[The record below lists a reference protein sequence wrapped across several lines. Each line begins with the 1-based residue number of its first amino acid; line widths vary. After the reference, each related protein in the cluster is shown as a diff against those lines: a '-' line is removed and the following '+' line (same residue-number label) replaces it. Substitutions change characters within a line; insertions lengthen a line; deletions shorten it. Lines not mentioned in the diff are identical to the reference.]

1 MTTNCQ
7 ERAVPIWWWLGATE
21 RAWLAS
27 KSSVYFSID
36 LQNPL
41 LRGGFMMAINIYI
54 YIHINTIQNKDN
66 TCIAPLSA
74 TLHLYHFYLWARQP
88 AAKWSLWR
96 VYPLDLGDGTVEI
109 MPPKSS
115 RKKLVPLICHP
126 QLTRTFHIIH
136 IAFIYP
142 QLIPTPIYCW
152 FLDRLRA
159 HAALFVSGRG
169 PQSSAS
175 QMGACLAVAC
185 RKNAN

>member
-1 MTTNCQ
+1 MM
-7 ERAVPIWWWLGATE
+7 
-21 RAWLAS
+21 AWSHRKSLADIQ
-27 KSSVYFSID
+27 VFSIFQHWSSKPAASWGVHD
-36 LQNPL
+36 GYIN
-41 LRGGFMMAINIYI
+41 NIYI
-54 YIHINTIQNKDN
+54 NTSTIQNKDN

-96 VYPLDLGDGTVEI
+96 VYPMDLGDGTVEI

-185 RKNAN
+185 RKKCKLMGSMGIE